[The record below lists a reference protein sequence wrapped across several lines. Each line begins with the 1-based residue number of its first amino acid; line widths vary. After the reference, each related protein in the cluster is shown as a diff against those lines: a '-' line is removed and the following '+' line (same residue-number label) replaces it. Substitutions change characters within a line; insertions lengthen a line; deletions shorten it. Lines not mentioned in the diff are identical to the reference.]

1 MVGKVGFVLPVT
13 ADSVRLFLHVLGA
26 SVWVGGQ
33 LVLAGLVPVLRQDA
47 SPSTVRAAARQFQR
61 LAWPAYAL
69 LVATGIWNLGAIQ
82 LGDQSGAYLA
92 TLMVKL
98 VLVALSGLA
107 AAAHAFLTAP
117 AAARAGDEAQLR
129 RRRAISGASAGFAL
143 LFALVAAFMGIQL
156 NG

>member
-1 MVGKVGFVLPVT
+1 VLPVT

-33 LVLAGLVPVLRQDA
+33 LVLAGLVPVLRRDA

-61 LAWPAYAL
+61 LAWPAYVL
-69 LVATGIWNLGAIQ
+69 LLATGIWNLVAIKV
-82 LGDQSGAYLA
+82 GDQSGPYVA
-92 TLMVKL
+92 TLIVKL

-107 AAAHAFLTAP
+107 AATHSFLTGP
-117 AAARAGDEAQLR
+117 AVARAGGETQMR
-129 RRRAISGASAGFAL
+129 RRRAISGASAGLAL
-143 LFALVAAFMGIQL
+143 LFALAAAFMGVQL